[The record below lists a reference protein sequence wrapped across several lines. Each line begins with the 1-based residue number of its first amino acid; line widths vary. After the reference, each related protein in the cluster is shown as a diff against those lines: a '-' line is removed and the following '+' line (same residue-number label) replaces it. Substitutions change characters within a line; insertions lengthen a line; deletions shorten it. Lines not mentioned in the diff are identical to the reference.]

1 MNIRAG
7 LEWYILQT
15 HNTFF
20 RRFNGEFEPPYPSP
34 FWVRQ
39 WSAWKWTL
47 VDLLQHG
54 LTCTYNAWAGSV
66 IALVFLR
73 NFGCPVHCISYVARR
88 VFHCFACTQIFIVA
102 WHYYVIF
109 YANIVMNKDEYQ
121 LYAWLHPDRQPAHLI
136 ATDMVISGPRQGV
149 RWIKSG
155 LGEFGATPSYL
166 LPL

>member
-1 MNIRAG
+1 MVYFANTQ
-7 LEWYILQT
+7 YIFSKIQWGIWTSLPVPLLGTPVVCMKMDSGRSTAAQT
-15 HNTFF
+15 HMYLQCVSWISY
-20 RRFNGEFEPPYPSP
+20 RAR
-34 FWVRQ
+34 V
-39 WSAWKWTL
+39 SAQLWLSRSLHK
-47 VDLLQHG
+47 
-54 LTCTYNAWAGSV
+54 
-66 IALVFLR
+66 LR
-73 NFGCPVHCISYVARR
+73 GASCISLFCMYSNIYCCMAL
-88 VFHCFACTQIFIVA
+88 
-102 WHYYVIF
+102 YVIF